1 MDGIINVY
9 KEAGFTSHDVV
20 AKLRGICRQ
29 KKIGHTGTLDPQAT
43 GVLPVC
49 LGNATRACEMLTDRT
64 KEYVAELLLGQ
75 ITDTQDITGTV
86 LEEREVAVS
95 EAQVREVIAGFV
107 GGGVA
112 RGLCVGILVTAISLF
127 FVPFQVHSWVFVALT
142 LMLTAVL
149 FSLAGL
155 LNAVFAKTFDDISL
169 IPTFVL
175 TPLTYLGGV
184 FYSLTLLP
192 PFWQG
197 LSHLNPIVYMIS
209 GFRFGFLGI
218 NDVPLATTFAVLVV
232 FIVAFYLLCW
242 SLIQRGRGLRS

>member
-75 ITDTQDITGTV
+75 ITDTQDTTGTV
-86 LEEREVAVS
+86 LEEREVAVD

-107 GGGVA
+107 GGYDQIPPMYSALKLNHHPKLNREAWLRWHHAESRPHQGRRIPA
-112 RGLCVGILVTAISLF
+112 CGCPDTYTAAGTPGYGQIRGGTA
-127 FVPFQVHSWVFVALT
+127 
-142 LMLTAVL
+142 
-149 FSLAGL
+149 
-155 LNAVFAKTFDDISL
+155 
-169 IPTFVL
+169 
-175 TPLTYLGGV
+175 
-184 FYSLTLLP
+184 
-192 PFWQG
+192 
-197 LSHLNPIVYMIS
+197 SHGPYFC
-209 GFRFGFLGI
+209 GF
-218 NDVPLATTFAVLVV
+218 
-232 FIVAFYLLCW
+232 
-242 SLIQRGRGLRS
+242 